1 MSVAQIL
8 DSGYA
13 LRTSSAPMRKFLPI
27 DSPSLLLST
36 QPQELILEQHRERL
50 LRYVMSML
58 RDRGDAE
65 DLLQEV
71 LLRAHR
77 GFANLRA
84 GEAVTTWL
92 FRIATHACVDH
103 FRQRARQPAID
114 ADADPDALD
123 PPEPITLQTTLER
136 REMSACV
143 QRFLEALPDD
153 YRSVLM
159 LIELEGLSGAEAA
172 SLLGVPLTTVKMRL
186 HRARHML
193 QTAMEAGCSF
203 GCDER
208 GVMVC
213 EPKD

>member
-1 MSVAQIL
+1 
-8 DSGYA
+8 
-13 LRTSSAPMRKFLPI
+13 MRKPLPI
-27 DSPSLLLST
+27 KSSSLLLST
-36 QPQELILEQHRERL
+36 QPRELILEQHREQL
-50 LRYVMSML
+50 FRYVMSML

-65 DLLQEV
+65 DLLQEI

-114 ADADPDALD
+114 ADADPDA
-123 PPEPITLQTTLER
+123 PEPITLQTTLER

-159 LIELEGLSGAEAA
+159 LVELESLSGTEAA